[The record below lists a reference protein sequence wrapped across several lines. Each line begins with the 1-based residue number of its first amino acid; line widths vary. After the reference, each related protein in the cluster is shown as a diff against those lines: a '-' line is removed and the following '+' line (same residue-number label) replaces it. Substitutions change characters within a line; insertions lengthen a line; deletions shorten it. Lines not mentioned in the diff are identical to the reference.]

1 MKFKSVQGFSHSQSD
16 KIGVLMIN
24 LGTPDAPTARA
35 LRPYLKE
42 FLSDPRVV
50 EIPRLLWML
59 ILHLIILPFRAP
71 KSAKAYASV
80 WTDQG
85 SPLMSISLKQRD
97 ALRER
102 LRQTYGDDVIVEL
115 AMRYNKPSVKDTIE
129 ALQSQGVRKLVVL
142 PMYPQ
147 YAASTVAST
156 FDAVSAE
163 LQQRR
168 WIPDLR
174 FISHYHRNEHYLS
187 ALANSVREHWDAKG
201 QRHLL
206 MSFHGVPKRSLEL
219 GDPYHCECLATGR
232 LLAERLG
239 LTREQYTVT
248 FQSRFGKAEWLKPY
262 TDATLKVMP
271 SNGVTDVDVI
281 CPGFAA
287 DCLETL
293 EEICEENK
301 AYFLEAGGG
310 EFHYIPALNDRDDHI
325 TALANVV
332 TEEIGLWKVDSSE
345 ITQRETLAR
354 QCGSN

>member
-1 MKFKSVQGFSHSQSD
+1 MKFKSVQGFSHGQSD

-24 LGTPDAPTARA
+24 LGTPDAPTSRA

-50 EIPRLLWML
+50 EIPRILWML

-97 ALRER
+97 ALRDR

-174 FISHYHRNEHYLS
+174 FISHYHRNEHYLN
-187 ALANSVREHWDAKG
+187 ALVNSVREHWDANG

-262 TDATLKVMP
+262 TDATLKAMP
-271 SNGVTDVDVI
+271 DNGVTGVDVI

-301 AYFLEAGGG
+301 AYFLEAGGE

>member
-1 MKFKSVQGFSHSQSD
+1 
-16 KIGVLMIN
+16 
-24 LGTPDAPTARA
+24 
-35 LRPYLKE
+35 
-42 FLSDPRVV
+42 
-50 EIPRLLWML
+50 
-59 ILHLIILPFRAP
+59 
-71 KSAKAYASV
+71 
-80 WTDQG
+80 
-85 SPLMSISLKQRD
+85 
-97 ALRER
+97 
-102 LRQTYGDDVIVEL
+102 
-115 AMRYNKPSVKDTIE
+115 
-129 ALQSQGVRKLVVL
+129 
-142 PMYPQ
+142 
-147 YAASTVAST
+147 
-156 FDAVSAE
+156 
-163 LQQRR
+163 
-168 WIPDLR
+168 
-174 FISHYHRNEHYLS
+174 
-187 ALANSVREHWDAKG
+187 
-201 QRHLL
+201 
-206 MSFHGVPKRSLEL
+206 
-219 GDPYHCECLATGR
+219 
-232 LLAERLG
+232 
-239 LTREQYTVT
+239 VT